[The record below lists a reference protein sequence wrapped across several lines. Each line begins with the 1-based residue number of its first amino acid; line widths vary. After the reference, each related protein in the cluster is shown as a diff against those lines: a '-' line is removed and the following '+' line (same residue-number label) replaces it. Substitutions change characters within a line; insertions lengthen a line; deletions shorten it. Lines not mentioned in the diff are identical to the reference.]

1 MKQKVFWANK
11 GYRRHKPLKGN
22 IACDYLI
29 VGGGIT
35 GVMTAYFLRKHG
47 AKNIVLIE
55 KGLIG
60 SGATGKAAGIYCPVP
75 EQWYMDHYLRYMGV
89 SDSAK
94 YWVAHLAAFHMTKHI
109 IEKEKIDCDYEY
121 APIFCLE
128 SPHAAIHEVFKEYK
142 LYSWLHMKIKLL
154 MKKELDKEVHASLF
168 SKGFKLWSSMSVN
181 PLKLVQ
187 NIAVM
192 LEKKGLRIYERSQ
205 FVKQNGNVVKTPKGN
220 ITFGKAV
227 VYAMDSW
234 MPKIQPTET
243 TIAVTR
249 PLPERLIKK
258 LNPEEKMMFWDVK
271 KKSYHYGKF
280 TKDHRIL
287 VGFGDKMM
295 KKPYESIEP
304 EKSHL
309 AEIKKFMR
317 RLMPDDKIS
326 IEYAWS
332 GTYGNSEGL
341 LPFVKIGKDK
351 AVIAGTASQIT
362 SVMLAKY
369 AAAKL
374 LGKKHSLDTIFSNPS
389 KPYRS

>member
-11 GYRRHKPLKGN
+11 GYRRHKPLKEN
-22 IACDYLI
+22 ISCDYLI
-29 VGGGIT
+29 IGGGIT
-35 GVMTAYFLRKHG
+35 GVMIAYFLQEAGK
-47 AKNIVLIE
+47 KDIVLIE
-55 KGLIG
+55 KDLIG

-75 EQWYMDHYLRYMGV
+75 EQWYMEHYLRYLGM
-89 SDSAK
+89 SNSAK
-94 YWVAHLAAFHMTKHI
+94 YWVAHLAAFHIMKHL
-109 IEKEKIDCDYEY
+109 IEKKKIDCDYEY

-142 LYSWLHMKIKLL
+142 FYSWLHMKIKLL
-154 MKKELDKEVHASLF
+154 TKKELDHEVHASLF

-187 NIAVM
+187 NIAAM
-192 LEKKGLRIYERSQ
+192 LGKNGLRIYEKSQ
-205 FVKQNGNVVKTPKGN
+205 FIEQKGNIVKTPKGN
-220 ITFGKAV
+220 IMFRKAV
-227 VYAMDSW
+227 VYATDSW
-234 MPKIQPTET
+234 TPKIRPVET

-249 PLPERLIKK
+249 PLPEKLIKK

-287 VGFGDKMM
+287 VGFGDKIM
-295 KKPYESIEP
+295 KKPYESKNP

-309 AEIKKFMR
+309 TEIRKFIR
-317 RLMPDDKIS
+317 RLMPNDKIP

-332 GTYGNSEGL
+332 GIYGNNEGL
-341 LPFVKIGKDK
+341 LPFLKIGKEK
-351 AVIAGTASQIT
+351 AVIAGAASQIT
-362 SVMLAKY
+362 AVMLAKY

-374 LGKKHSLDTIFSNPS
+374 LRKKNTLDTIFLDKN
-389 KPYRS
+389 